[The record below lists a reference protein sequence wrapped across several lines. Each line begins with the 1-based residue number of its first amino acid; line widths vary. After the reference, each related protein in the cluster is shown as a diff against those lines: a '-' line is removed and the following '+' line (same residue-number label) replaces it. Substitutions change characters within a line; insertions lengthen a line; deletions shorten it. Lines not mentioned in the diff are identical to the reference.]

1 MIRNISIG
9 IDVGTTTTRV
19 VVGEFLKGEKNP
31 KILGIGE
38 APTLGMRHGYVTH
51 DLLVSESVKK
61 AVDLAEQSSGIKI
74 KKAFLSISSV
84 TLRSDVGSGSTIVSK
99 ADGEVTTLDV
109 NKAIEDSED
118 NLSLGNR
125 KIIQIF
131 PISFKLDGKEIL
143 GRPEGMRGTKLE
155 VKTLFAIC
163 GSQHL
168 EDLISAVAEAGVE
181 PIDVISAPI
190 AGSMIALTERQ
201 KVVGS
206 LLVNIGS
213 ETVSIA
219 VFENG
224 LPITLHTFSIGSSD
238 ITNDIALGMKISLE
252 EAEKMKLGDTG
263 EKISKKKLDEI
274 IEARLTDIFELI
286 QNHLKKIKRNELLP
300 AGVSFI
306 GGGALIS
313 PLVELSKSELSLPS
327 RVGTNEM
334 FGNIKTKLK
343 DPSWFVAL
351 GLLMSKKTGTEYQNS
366 SGGNLLK
373 DFKNTIKSIT
383 RQLLP

>member
-51 DLLVSESVKK
+51 DGLVTDSIKK
-61 AVDLAEQSSGIKI
+61 AVAIAENSSGIKI
-74 KKAFLSISSV
+74 KKAFISMGSV
-84 TLRSDVGSGSTIVSK
+84 TLRGDTSSGSTIISK

-109 NKAIEDSED
+109 NKAIEDSEN
-118 NLSLGNR
+118 NLTLGNK
-125 KIIQIF
+125 KIIQVF
-131 PISFKLDGKEIL
+131 PIAFKLDGKEIL

-155 VKTLFAIC
+155 VKTLFATC

-181 PIDVISAPI
+181 PIDVISSPI
-190 AGSMIALTERQ
+190 AGAMVALTERQ

-224 LPITLHTFSIGSSD
+224 SPIALHTFSIGSSD
-238 ITNDIALGMKISLE
+238 ITNDVALGLKISLE
-252 EAEKMKLGDTG
+252 EAENLKLGNLP
-263 EKISKKKLDEI
+263 EKYPKKKLDEI
-274 IEARLTDIFELI
+274 IEARLSDIFELI
-286 QNHLKKIKRNELLP
+286 ENNLRKIKRNELLP
-300 AGVSFI
+300 AGISFI
-306 GGGALIS
+306 GGGAMIPRLE
-313 PLVELSKSELSLPS
+313 ELSKSELSLPS

-334 FGNIKTKLK
+334 FASMKTKLK

-351 GLLMSKKTGTEYQNS
+351 GLVLYKKEGIGYQEGNS
-366 SGGNLLK
+366 GSLLK
-373 DFKNTIKSIT
+373 DIKNTIKSIT

>member
-51 DLLVSESVKK
+51 DGLVTDSIKK
-61 AVDLAEQSSGIKI
+61 AVAIAENSSGIKI
-74 KKAFLSISSV
+74 KKAFISIGSV
-84 TLRSDVGSGSTIVSK
+84 TLRGDTSSGSTIISK

-109 NKAIEDSED
+109 TKAIEDSEN
-118 NLSLGNR
+118 NLTLGNK
-125 KIIQIF
+125 KIIQVF

-155 VKTLFAIC
+155 VKTLFATC

-168 EDLISAVAEAGVE
+168 EDLLSSVAEAGVE
-181 PIDVISAPI
+181 PIDVIATPI
-190 AGSMIALTERQ
+190 AGSMVALTERQ

-224 LPITLHTFSIGSSD
+224 SPIALHTFSIGSSD
-238 ITNDIALGMKISLE
+238 ITNDIALGLKISLE
-252 EAEKMKLGDTG
+252 EAESLKLGNLP
-263 EKISKKKLDEI
+263 EKYPKKKLDEI
-274 IEARLTDIFELI
+274 MEARLSDIFELI
-286 QNHLKKIKRNELLP
+286 ENNLRKIKRNELLP
-300 AGVSFI
+300 AGISFI
-306 GGGALIS
+306 GGGAMIPKLE
-313 PLVELSKSELSLPS
+313 ELSKSELSLPS
-327 RVGTNEM
+327 RVGTNEIFASM
-334 FGNIKTKLK
+334 KTKLK

-351 GLLMSKKTGTEYQNS
+351 GLVLYKKEGIGYQEGS
-366 SGGNLLK
+366 SGSIMK
-373 DFKNTIKSIT
+373 DIKNTIKSIT

>member
-9 IDVGTTTTRV
+9 IDVGSTTTRV

-51 DLLVSESVKK
+51 DSLVSESVKK
-61 AVDLAEQSSGIKI
+61 AVSLAEQTSGIKI
-74 KKAFLSISSV
+74 KKAFLAISSV
-84 TLRSDVGSGSTIVSK
+84 TLRGDTSSGSTIVSK

-109 NKAIEDSED
+109 NKAIEDSEN

-155 VKTLFAIC
+155 VKTLFATC

-181 PIDVISAPI
+181 PIDVLASPI
-190 AGSMIALTERQ
+190 AGSMIALTDRQ
-201 KVVGS
+201 KIVGS
-206 LLVNIGS
+206 ILVNIGS

-224 LPITLHTFSIGSSD
+224 LPVALHTFSIGSSD

-252 EAEKMKLGDTG
+252 EAERMKLGDVG
-263 EKISKKKLDEI
+263 EKTSKKKLDEI
-274 IEARLTDIFELI
+274 IEARLGDIFELI
-286 QNHLKKIKRNELLP
+286 QNHLRKIKRNELLP

-306 GGGALIS
+306 GGGALIPS
-313 PLVELSKSELSLPS
+313 LIELSKSELSLPS

-334 FGNIKTKLK
+334 FGNVKTKLK

-351 GLLMSKKTGTEYQNS
+351 GLIMSKKDGIGYQDS